1 MGPILP
7 NRHPLRIVNLVAV
20 PSPSMNW
27 MPNLAWRIEVT
38 EKAAKQIKKLGSAD
52 AKRIRDYLRDR
63 IALLDH
69 PRQLGKPLQGS
80 ELGSYWRYRVGDYR
94 ILSAP

>member
-1 MGPILP
+1 ML
-7 NRHPLRIVNLVAV
+7 
-20 PSPSMNW
+20 
-27 MPNLAWRIEVT
+27 NLAWEIEVT
-38 EKAAKQIKKLGSAD
+38 EKAAKQIKKLGTTD

-63 IALLDH
+63 IAPLDH

-94 ILSAP
+94 VLCELHDNELVVLVIEAGHRRKIYG

>member
-1 MGPILP
+1 M
-7 NRHPLRIVNLVAV
+7 
-20 PSPSMNW
+20 
-27 MPNLAWRIEVT
+27 AWRIEVT

-52 AKRIRDYLRDR
+52 AKRIRNYLRDR
-63 IALLDH
+63 IAPLEH

-94 ILSAP
+94 ILCELHDDELIVLVIEAGHRRKIYG

>member
-1 MGPILP
+1 
-7 NRHPLRIVNLVAV
+7 
-20 PSPSMNW
+20 
-27 MPNLAWRIEVT
+27 MPNLDWRIEVT
-38 EKAAKQIKKLGSAD
+38 EKAAKQIKKLGSVD

-63 IALLDH
+63 IAPLEH

-94 ILSAP
+94 ILCELHDDELIVLVIEAGHRRKIYG

>member
-1 MGPILP
+1 ML
-7 NRHPLRIVNLVAV
+7 
-20 PSPSMNW
+20 S
-27 MPNLAWRIEVT
+27 LAWEIEIT
-38 EKAAKQIKKLGSAD
+38 ERAAKQIKKLGASD

-63 IALLDH
+63 IAPLDH

-94 ILSAP
+94 LLCELHDTELIVLVVEAGHRREVYR